1 MQTCVQK
8 ASGILSIL
16 PNVVIIWEKLT
27 HFGKKDNY
35 QMSQFDYSELADR
48 TRENEI
54 ISVKRGNKRSKR
66 FGIAGL
72 TITCVSFAANVA
84 LMFVEELV

>member
-1 MQTCVQK
+1 
-8 ASGILSIL
+8 
-16 PNVVIIWEKLT
+16 
-27 HFGKKDNY
+27 
-35 QMSQFDYSELADR
+35 MSQFDYSELADR
-48 TRENEI
+48 TWDNEI

-84 LMFVEELV
+84 LIFVEELV